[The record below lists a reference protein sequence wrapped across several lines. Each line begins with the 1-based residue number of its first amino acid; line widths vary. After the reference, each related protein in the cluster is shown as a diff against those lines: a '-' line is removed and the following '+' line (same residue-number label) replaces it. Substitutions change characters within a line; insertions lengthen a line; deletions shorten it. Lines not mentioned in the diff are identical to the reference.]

1 MSCPHC
7 EETECLENDTRN
19 AQIVCTNC
27 GIVLE
32 ESMIDDTPEWNY
44 QPDEGRGRDPSRC
57 GAPTMEF
64 FEKSS
69 MSTKIGG
76 HGSNFMKK
84 LHNQLVMDYV
94 ERARYNTFQII
105 EKWGKENG
113 NLSENIISQAKQY
126 YVKLSQSKIT
136 RGNIRKGLIACCIMY
151 ACKSYN
157 VSRSV
162 KEISNMCDLSVSIV
176 NKSEKKFEIIM
187 KPYIQYCY
195 HNEHTNVHDLTTRFV
210 NLIDDNILKNNSRF
224 VIIKSVQKRFEDIKE
239 NPLLIGKTP
248 SAITACLVYFEL
260 SSRSI
265 KIDKKQVSSLFK
277 ISNVTLNKI
286 STIIKNININ
296 N

>member
-1 MSCPHC
+1 MNCPHC
-7 EETECLENDTRN
+7 EGVDCLENDTRN

-32 ESMIDDTPEWNY
+32 ESMIDDAPEWNY
-44 QPDEGRGRDPSRC
+44 QPDEGKSRDPSRC

-76 HGSNFMKK
+76 QGSNFMKK
-84 LHNQLVMDYV
+84 LHNQLGMDYV

-113 NLSENIISQAKQY
+113 NLSDNVIYQAKQY
-126 YVKLSQSKIT
+126 YVKLSQTKIT

-151 ACKSYN
+151 ASKSFN

-162 KEISNMCDLSVSIV
+162 KEIANMCDLSVSIV
-176 NKSEKKFEIIM
+176 NKAEKKFETIM
-187 KPYIQYCY
+187 KPYITSCY
-195 HNEHTNVHDLTTRFV
+195 YNEHTNVNDLTTRFV
-210 NLIDDNILKNNSRF
+210 NLIDSNVLKNISRF
-224 VIIKSVQKRFEDIKE
+224 VIIKSVQTRFDNIKE

-248 SAITACLVYFEL
+248 SAITACLVHFEL

-265 KIDKKQVSSLFK
+265 KIDKKKISSLFN

-286 STIIKNININ
+286 STIIKSI
-296 N
+296 